1 MKANV
6 LATAILITGLQA
18 QTTAV
23 ATIVDTG
30 STNTPGMTVSMGAKG
45 HAVVETKASSGFKP
59 SAAAKTNM
67 KVSDALRTRL
77 MTDLEAAAPV
87 DKLNA
92 RHCMKSVSF
101 GSRVFVEYKGVR
113 SPDISCP
120 GQSDPKVEA
129 LRVDVEEIMAEA
141 RKK

>member
-1 MKANV
+1 MMKASV

-18 QTTAV
+18 Q
-23 ATIVDTG
+23 TIVDTG

-45 HAVVETKASSGFKP
+45 HAIVQHTKGDG
-59 SAAAKTNM
+59 AKTNM
-67 KVSDALRTRL
+67 KVSDALRTRF

-87 DKLNA
+87 DKMNA

>member
-1 MKANV
+1 MMKANV
-6 LATAILITGLQA
+6 LAVALLMTALQA

-45 HAVVETKASSGFKP
+45 HAIVEHTKGG
-59 SAAAKTNM
+59 AAKTNI